1 MKIHELLDRFGSPAY
16 VYDLAELRA
25 AYAALRRSLP
35 EPSVVYYS
43 LKANP
48 HPTLVAALQRLGCRA
63 EVSSI
68 GELTAA
74 LDSGV
79 GPERC
84 LYSGPG
90 KTMRE
95 LVFALERGVT
105 HVGVDSPAD
114 LRNVAAAA
122 EQCGRPVQVVLRVN
136 PDRAVAN
143 LGLTMTGGPSQFGA
157 DAEWIRS
164 APGEFAGTRWARVVG
179 FHIYMG
185 TNIAATATLLQT
197 FDVASSLAVELAEAL
212 GIELE
217 LVDLGGGFG
226 QPFANAQPRY
236 DFSDLRAP
244 LTAMLDERLPG
255 WRAGRPQVAFESGRY
270 LVGGSGALYCTV
282 QDVKRSQGRPF
293 VILDSGINHLGGMAG
308 LRRVPRI
315 GAQLVGVDADASRP
329 IMQQANIVGPLCTPL
344 DYLAQG
350 ADLPELHPGDIVAIR
365 NVGAYGLTGS
375 LIAFLSHPPAVEI
388 VLDDDDVIHASQLTL
403 VRQAR

>member
-1 MKIHELLDRFGSPAY
+1 MNIHTLLDRFGSPAY
-16 VYDLAELRA
+16 VYELADVRA

-35 EPSVVYYS
+35 EPSIVYYS

-63 EVSSI
+63 EVSSV
-68 GELTAA
+68 GELTTA
-74 LDSGV
+74 LGSAQPDH
-79 GPERC
+79 C

-95 LVFALERGVT
+95 LVFALEQGVT
-105 HVGVDSPAD
+105 HIGVDSPAD
-114 LRNVAAAA
+114 LRKVAMAA
-122 EQCGRPVQVVLRVN
+122 EQCGRPAQIVLRVN

-164 APGEFAGTRWARVVG
+164 APHEFTDTPWARVVG

-185 TNIAATATLLQT
+185 TNIAETTTLLQT
-197 FDVASSLAVELAEAL
+197 FDIASSLAVELAEAL
-212 GIELE
+212 DIKLE

-226 QPFANAQPRY
+226 QPFAHPQPRY
-236 DFSDLRAP
+236 DFSDLREP
-244 LTAMLDERLPG
+244 LTAMLNERLPG
-255 WRAGRPQVAFESGRY
+255 WRDGRPQIAFESGRY
-270 LVGGSGALYCTV
+270 LVGGSGTLYCTV
-282 QDVKRSQGRPF
+282 QDVKHSQGRPF

-315 GAQLVGVDADASRP
+315 GAQLVGVDAAAAAP
-329 IMQQANIVGPLCTPL
+329 IMQQATIVGPLCTPL

-350 ADLPELHPGDIVAIR
+350 VDLPQLQPGDVVAIR

-403 VRQAR
+403 TRQAR